1 MLFDGDESRQIK
13 CLIAGCEPALINKT
27 GRLVVISGPSGVG
40 KSTIAKEVLNRTGA
54 AFSVSATTRRPREGE
69 RDGRE
74 YRFVDRQTFQQMI
87 ADSELLE
94 WAEVFG
100 EYYGTPAAPVR
111 QAVRAGE
118 TILLDID
125 VQGGRQVHEKMPEA
139 TFVLIVPPGGRELA
153 DRLAGRDSESQAQ
166 RVRRLAKAE
175 KEIET
180 AKQSGVYNRI
190 VVNDNL
196 ETAIGEVVKIVNEE

>member
-1 MLFDGDESRQIK
+1 MGDSGK
-13 CLIAGCEPALINKT
+13 
-27 GRLVVISGPSGVG
+27 LVVISGPSGVG
-40 KSTIAKEVLNRTGA
+40 KSTIVREVLRRTGA

-74 YRFVDRQTFQQMI
+74 YRFVDRQTFQRMI
-87 ADSELLE
+87 AADELLE

-100 EYYGTPAAPVR
+100 EYYGTPAAPVH
-111 QAVRAGE
+111 QAVRAGK

-153 DRLAGRDSESQAQ
+153 DRLVGRASESPEQ
-166 RVRRLAKAE
+166 RQRRLAQAE

-190 VVNDNL
+190 VMNDDL
-196 ETAIGEVVKIVNEE
+196 ETAIDEVVKIVNEE

>member
-1 MLFDGDESRQIK
+1 MSDSGK
-13 CLIAGCEPALINKT
+13 
-27 GRLVVISGPSGVG
+27 LVVISGPSGVG
-40 KSTIAKEVLNRTGA
+40 KSTIAHEVLRRTGA
-54 AFSVSATTRRPREGE
+54 AFSVSATTRLPREGE
-69 RDGRE
+69 REGRD
-74 YRFVDRQTFQQMI
+74 YRFVDRQTFQRMI
-87 ADSELLE
+87 AEGQLLE

-100 EYYGTPAAPVR
+100 EYYGTPAEPVR
-111 QAVRAGE
+111 QAVEAGR
-118 TILLDID
+118 TVVADID

-139 TFVLIVPPGGRELA
+139 VFVLIVPPDEGELA
-153 DRLAGRDSESQAQ
+153 ERLTGRASESPQQ
-166 RVRRLAKAE
+166 RADRLAKAE